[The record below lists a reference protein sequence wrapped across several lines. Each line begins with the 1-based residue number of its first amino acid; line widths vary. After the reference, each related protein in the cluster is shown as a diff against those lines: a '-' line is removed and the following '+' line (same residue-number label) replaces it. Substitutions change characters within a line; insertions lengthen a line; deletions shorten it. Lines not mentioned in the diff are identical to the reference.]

1 VNDRVPCRVTLDTQ
15 SHYSDLA
22 QAEQPVFSAYD
33 DDLLQDLFGER
44 MWKAAQGVLLMRS
57 NPDLSPGDKK
67 KIEAFYQA
75 AVDQWRDNQ

>member
-1 VNDRVPCRVTLDTQ
+1 MSAPIPCRVTLDTQ
-15 SHYSDLA
+15 AYYSDLA
-22 QAEQPVFSAYD
+22 QAEQPVFDAHD

-44 MWKAAQGVLLMRS
+44 MWKAAQSVLLMRS

-75 AVDQWRDNQ
+75 AVDQWKDSQ